1 MIGMNQIKK
10 RLINGILIGLA
21 IGLLFIIIT
30 ILIAFNIVKG
40 YKEGTNKDFLANYT
54 SEVVTYTR
62 DVVQGETITA
72 DMLQSTRVHNNTVPS
87 GAVLSTGQ
95 AVGRIAKYNM
105 TKNATLVSNM
115 ITDKITTVDA
125 RIQEI
130 SAILLPTDLV
140 VNDYVDIRLM
150 YPSGI
155 EYIVLAQ
162 KQVTKISGTTIWMD
176 MTEEETLMLNSAIVD
191 SYLTDGTKLYA
202 VRYSDPT
209 TQIKL
214 TADEATMEAAR
225 TYIKNKI
232 GNEIA
237 GITVDKATEII
248 NNAIVATDKNAGTTP
263 TVSEKQTA
271 ATQTT
276 ATVTGDTT
284 ATSQTIAPQVTATDK
299 IIDLVTK
306 YAIEY
311 RYYIESYNKLET
323 NYQPNSQVMNFM
335 KTNKYIVDQAKEKLN
350 LTIRQGIENNIALF
364 ENSNSEGYS
373 SVVAGINTAISAQQS
388 LRNSTLAQ

>member
-276 ATVTGDTT
+276 ATATGDTT